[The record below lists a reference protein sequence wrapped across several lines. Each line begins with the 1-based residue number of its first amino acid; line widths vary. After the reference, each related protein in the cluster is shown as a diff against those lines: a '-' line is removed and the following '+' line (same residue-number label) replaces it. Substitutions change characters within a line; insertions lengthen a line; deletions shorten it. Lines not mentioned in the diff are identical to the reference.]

1 MVNRPGVGKM
11 GMHLKDIKLPLKKIY
26 YILFACFIVIPL
38 LIVLLI
44 SLLILNRRFK
54 EQAIENIQRTQETI
68 ATELTLD
75 IRTMSLRLSHLV
87 HTNNNEMLNYASLAD
102 TDDTELRYQYTQKL
116 EESGSLVLEPTSSLI
131 SVSFYMKE
139 GRHTYIKSE
148 VTIPEVKNTEWYQQA
163 LQDQNQVYSGS
174 YHIKEKNEVYL
185 GSKGQSMLL
194 TFALAPD
201 RTTDRN
207 EKIEMVVLYYAT
219 DVSDKIAAYNKN
231 YLNGKNNLGI
241 MQIVDENGNILFSSG
256 SEQLTDSERLPE
268 AEEFNG
274 EQFSDAEQVAE
285 AKGYTCIRTPVDVN
299 NATWYVESYIETKAL
314 TGDFWQI
321 ASAILIVATC
331 VLAFAGYFSRFLIKS
346 IVSPIEEISDGLK
359 QVEEGNLNIH
369 IAAQGQSEIRN
380 MIHQFNAMVRRI
392 GALIGEYEEQIRN
405 AKVTPADYL
414 AAMIRKEMTP
424 QEVAERTTEF
434 FTEEYVV
441 LGIYMVTKAR
451 AENNSETMSE
461 IVRCCERN
469 PRFASR
475 CISYVESKR
484 SIVAVYRIMEPEYY
498 DTLVRMIQD
507 LQKEVY
513 RKLDVQI
520 CVCISKPAK
529 EPEDF
534 YPCINSVR
542 EHICF
547 RHLYGE
553 NAIIDLHKDEELI
566 RKIEQEAPGYT
577 KLAEAL
583 YIADEK
589 NVSDEKERIFAAFI
603 NRDMEE
609 IRITVLAVILA
620 IGNVFDKD
628 NDSFSEIFG
637 QQNNYIE
644 KVGRIE
650 GAKSIKLWLTN
661 YCAWILNYSAAK
673 VKVSETDM
681 IVRAKRYIADHCED
695 AELSLT
701 EVAEYVGLNEKYFT
715 NRFTKETGET
725 FSSYLTAL
733 RMQKAREL
741 LKTTTFKIYE
751 ISEMAGYRNVEH
763 FNRVFKKINGVT
775 PAQFRKTM

>member
-1 MVNRPGVGKM
+1 M
-11 GMHLKDIKLPLKKIY
+11 KDIKLPLKKIY

-38 LIVLLI
+38 LIVLLV

-68 ATELTLD
+68 VTELLLD
-75 IRTMSLRLSHLV
+75 IKTMSLRLSHLV
-87 HTNNNEMLNYASLAD
+87 HTNNNELLGYAALAD
-102 TDDTELRYQYTQKL
+102 TDDTELRYQYTRKL
-116 EESGSLVLEPTSSLI
+116 EESGSLVLEPTSNLI

-148 VTIPEVKNTEWYQQA
+148 VTIPEVKNAEWYQQA
-163 LQDQNQVYSGS
+163 LKDPNQVYVGS
-174 YHIKEKNEVYL
+174 YHIQEKNEVYL

-194 TFALAPD
+194 IFALAPD

-207 EKIEMVVLYYAT
+207 EKIEMVVIYYAT
-219 DVSDKIAAYNKN
+219 DVSDNIASYNKN
-231 YLNGKNNLGI
+231 YLKGKNNLGI
-241 MQIVDENGNILFSSG
+241 MQIVDETGKLLFSS
-256 SEQLTDSERLPE
+256 DS
-268 AEEFNG
+268 
-274 EQFSDAEQVAE
+274 EQVAE
-285 AKGYTCIRTPVDVN
+285 TKGYTCIRTPVDVN
-299 NATWYVESYIETKAL
+299 NATWCVESYIETKAL
-314 TGDFWQI
+314 TSDFWQI
-321 ASAILIVATC
+321 ASAILVVAGC

-369 IAAQGQSEIRN
+369 ITARGQSEIRN

-424 QEVAERTTEF
+424 REVAERTKEF
-434 FTEEYVV
+434 FAEEYVV
-441 LGIYMVTKAR
+441 LGIYMETKAR

-461 IVRCCERN
+461 IARCCERN

-475 CISYVESKR
+475 CIAYVDSNR
-484 SIVAVYRIMEPEYY
+484 SIAAVYRVMEPEYY
-498 DTLVRMIQD
+498 DTLFRMIRD
-507 LQKEVY
+507 LQKEIY

-520 CVCISKPAK
+520 CVCISNPVKN
-529 EPEDF
+529 PEDF
-534 YPCINSVR
+534 YPCIDSVR
-542 EHICF
+542 HHVGF

-553 NAIIDLHKDEELI
+553 YAIIDLHKDAELI
-566 RKIEQEAPGYT
+566 GKIEQEAPGYT

-589 NVSDEKERIFAAFI
+589 NISDEKERIFASFI

-620 IGNVFDKD
+620 IGNTFDKD
-628 NDSFSEIFG
+628 SDSFSEIFG

-644 KVGRIE
+644 KVGRID

-701 EVAEYVGLNEKYFT
+701 EVAEYVGLNDKYFT

-751 ISEMAGYRNVEH
+751 ISEMVGYRNVEH

-775 PAQFRKTM
+775 PAQYRKTM